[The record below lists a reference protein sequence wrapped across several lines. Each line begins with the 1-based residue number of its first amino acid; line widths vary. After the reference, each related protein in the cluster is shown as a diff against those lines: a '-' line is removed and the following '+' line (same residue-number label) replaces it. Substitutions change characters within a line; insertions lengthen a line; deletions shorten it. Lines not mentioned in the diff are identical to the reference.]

1 MTQGPLALPR
11 SRTGTVA
18 IDGAHATL
26 RFERT
31 LRHPP
36 EEVWAALTQPEAL
49 SAWYMAKASIDGR
62 KGGTVDMHTGPSQF
76 HVTGRILVW
85 DPPRTFEHEWRVAP
99 RPELPEGED
108 AVIRWEL
115 EPVPEGTRL
124 LLTHRRLTKATA
136 LGFAPGTH
144 ALLDRLEAHL
154 DRTPLPA
161 FGQRYQEVLPGYP
174 PMPGPPGARPAS
186 GPDRPA

>member
-1 MTQGPLALPR
+1 MSQDPR
-11 SRTGTVA
+11 PARPSSTGTVTLEA
-18 IDGAHATL
+18 NHANLT
-26 RFERT
+26 FERI

-36 EEVWAALTQPEAL
+36 AAVWEAITRPEELA
-49 SAWYMAKASIDGR
+49 SWYLAKATIDGR
-62 KGGTVDMHTGPSQF
+62 RGGTVDLHTGPSQF

-99 RPELPEGED
+99 RPELPEGEE

-124 LLTHRRLTKATA
+124 TLTHRRLTRATA

-144 ALLDRLEAHL
+144 ALLDRLEAYL

-161 FGQRYQEVLPGYP
+161 FGPRYQEVLGNYP
-174 PMPGPPGARPAS
+174 PMPKARDPQRPPS
-186 GPDRPA
+186 ST